1 MPEGLK
7 VEVLLEDTKYQDNLM
22 KKYKL
27 KDLVSNG
34 SHSSRE
40 VRSNVLVGDIDNGY
54 GYGDILDANATQQV
68 ADSIAENKVNIAK
81 QELITRIQELE
92 GGSNNDYSEML
103 LQLESLQNKNNEQD
117 EQDAAILEQIQNIL
131 QRLENN
137 TPTIG
142 GDNDNLIFS

>member
-54 GYGDILDANATQQV
+54 GYGDILDANATQEV
-68 ADSIAENKVNIAK
+68 AKSVVEEKINIAK
-81 QELITRIQELE
+81 QEIAAMIEQSGSGSGQDFSFILAQLE
-92 GGSNNDYSEML
+92 GLRD
-103 LQLESLQNKNNEQD
+103 KNILQD
-117 EQDAAILEQIQNIL
+117 EKDEEILQQIQNLMNSIHS
-131 QRLENN
+131 N
-137 TPTIG
+137 TPSVG